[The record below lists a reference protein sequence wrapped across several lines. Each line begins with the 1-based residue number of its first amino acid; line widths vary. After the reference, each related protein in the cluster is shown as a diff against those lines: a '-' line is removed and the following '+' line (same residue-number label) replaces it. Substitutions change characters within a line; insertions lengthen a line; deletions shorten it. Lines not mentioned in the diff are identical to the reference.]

1 MLLFGLVVARA
12 HAPLYCAL
20 KLFTTITQRSR
31 TEDLDVKERPSA
43 IIHPLVMKPFILLD
57 VLLPPYH
64 HHIFLAVKAGPIL
77 LQFNNVV
84 LSDLLPLQ

>member
-1 MLLFGLVVARA
+1 MVLLGLVVARA

-20 KLFTTITQRSR
+20 KLFTTITQRS

-64 HHIFLAVKAGPIL
+64 HHIFLDVKAAPIL

-84 LSDLLPLQ
+84 LSDLLP